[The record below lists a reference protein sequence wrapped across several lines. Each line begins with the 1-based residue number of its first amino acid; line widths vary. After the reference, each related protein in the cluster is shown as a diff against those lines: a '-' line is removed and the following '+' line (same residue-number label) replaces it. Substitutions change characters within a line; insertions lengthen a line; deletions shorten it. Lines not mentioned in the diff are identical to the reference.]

1 MQLTITCDFYCR
13 GRNVRV
19 ELLQHWTLT
28 LEMLKCPLTL
38 TTLHLA
44 VFEEAVAV
52 TQLKSEGGLS
62 EPV

>member
-1 MQLTITCDFYCR
+1 MQLTITCDFYCW

-28 LEMLKCPLTL
+28 LEI
-38 TTLHLA
+38 TTLQLA
-44 VFEEAVAV
+44 LFEEAVAV